1 MKDKIIVFTFLS
13 FITIFSISHL
23 VLKDD
28 IVSNTERRKLKTFPK
43 FSLTSDYITEID
55 DYLLDHFPLRD
66 TFRSI
71 KAKFN
76 YNILNKLDN
85 NGIYLK
91 DNYIF
96 KSNYPTNTKSI
107 NNFINKTNKV
117 KDMFNKDNNVYM
129 LVVPDKNYY
138 LKDENFLHI
147 DYDYIYSE
155 VGKLGVKNIDI
166 RNIMEFN
173 DYYETD
179 THWRQEKLDKVI
191 KRISEN
197 MNFEYKDVD
206 YKINSYDKFY
216 GVYYGESAINR
227 NPEVIKYLTN
237 NIIDNASVKYLENK
251 DLNKV
256 YNIDNL
262 TSLDSYEVYLDG
274 ASAFIEI
281 INENSLNDK
290 DLVIFRDSFG
300 SSFAPLL
307 IPYYK
312 KITIIDNRYIN
323 SDNFKNY
330 MGFNNQDILF
340 IYSTLII
347 NDSFSLKV

>member
-96 KSNYPTNTKSI
+96 KSNYPTNNKSI
-107 NNFINKTNKV
+107 SNFINKTNKV

-155 VGKLGVKNIDI
+155 ISKLSIKNIDI
-166 RNIMEFN
+166 RNIMELN

-179 THWRQEKLDKVI
+179 THWRQEKLDRVV

-281 INENSLNDK
+281 TNENSLNDK
-290 DLVIFRDSFG
+290 ELVIFRDSFG
-300 SSFAPLL
+300 SSIAPLL

-330 MGFNNQDILF
+330 IEFNNQDILF

-347 NDSFSLKV
+347 NDSFSLKG